1 MKTKYLTLFFLALT
15 LNISCSKRNN
25 YLYVVKITD
34 GDTFVGL
41 NTNKEHIKIRI
52 ASIDAPEKGQPYGS
66 ASKKALA
73 DMIFNKEVKIEIQ
86 DIDKYGR
93 TIAKVYTPDNKD
105 VSAEM
110 LKKGYAWHFVKYS
123 NSTYYSE
130 LETNARTLRCGL
142 WQSSNPIPPWQWR
155 KMSKE
160 ERNMYR

>member
-1 MKTKYLTLFFLALT
+1 MKIREVTLFIFALV
-15 LNISCSKRNN
+15 LCISCSKRDN

-41 NTNKEHIKIRI
+41 NTNNEQIKIRI
-52 ASIDAPEKGQPYGS
+52 ASIDAPEKGQPYGN

-73 DMIFNKEVKIEIQ
+73 DMIFNKQVRVEIQ
-86 DIDKYGR
+86 NTDKYGR
-93 TIAKVYTPDNKD
+93 AIAMVYTPDNKD

-110 LKKGYAWHFVKYS
+110 LKIGMAWHFAKYS
-123 NSTYYSE
+123 NSIYYTE
-130 LETNARTLRCGL
+130 LETTARHLRCGL

-155 KMSKE
+155 KMPKE